1 MININFLAN
10 RVNQK
15 GKQKEQDVKIFRI
28 STYTLIVLAI
38 LMVGTFSF
46 KLYNNLRITTAE
58 KKIKEYKETILAQE
72 NIEIN
77 YLIFVNKIKA
87 VSEIYQK
94 RSNKQAA
101 MNYFSDAFVDKAEII
116 GMSYQE
122 DKGGLV
128 LQISSDNI
136 FKLQE
141 VNDTLD
147 SEALRQQYQN
157 IEKSVL
163 ARTEAGNYKLTL
175 KLELKKDD

>member
-15 GKQKEQDVKIFRI
+15 GKQKEQDIKIFRI
-28 STYTLIVLAI
+28 STYALISLAVV
-38 LMVGTFSF
+38 MVGVFSF
-46 KLYNNLRITTAE
+46 KLFNNLHIANTE
-58 KKIKEYKETILAQE
+58 KEIKEYKGTILAQE
-72 NIEIN
+72 NTEIS

-101 MNYFSDAFVDKAEII
+101 MNYFSDAFVDKAEIT
-116 GMSYQE
+116 GMNYQE
-122 DKGGLV
+122 EQGGLI
-128 LQISSDNI
+128 LQISSDNV

-141 VNDTLD
+141 VNEILD
-147 SEALRQQYQN
+147 SATLRQQYQN
-157 IEKSVL
+157 IEKTSL
-163 ARTEAGNYKLTL
+163 ARAENGNYKLTL